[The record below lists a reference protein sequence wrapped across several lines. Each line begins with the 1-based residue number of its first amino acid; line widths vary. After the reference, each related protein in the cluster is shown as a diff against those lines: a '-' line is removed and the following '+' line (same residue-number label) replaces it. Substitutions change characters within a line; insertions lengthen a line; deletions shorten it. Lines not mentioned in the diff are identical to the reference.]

1 MDKKKRIAICFFG
14 QIRTL
19 KIIEETYSKLNIE
32 NCDVDLFISSWDD
45 FHDKTS
51 FVNFTDTEFLK
62 PHERQYVNNTE
73 KAAYTIYR
81 VNNIKTSYEI
91 WNDFTYDY
99 VMWTRSEILF
109 DKKTLEEYFSS
120 KIKKQTNEIELLSS
134 IVRDKDDSVYLHADY
149 SFFGPS
155 HIFDIYATG
164 WKSIFKVQKL
174 PLTHGGHNYH
184 AEVITQ
190 NNIKVNQIKLHH
202 LFQYG
207 KLEKR
212 QLNE

>member
-1 MDKKKRIAICFFG
+1 MASKKRIAICLFG
-14 QIRTL
+14 QTRTL
-19 KIIEETYSKLNIE
+19 RVINRVYSNLNIE
-32 NCDVDLFISSWDD
+32 NCDIDLFISSWDD
-45 FHDKTS
+45 FYDKSS
-51 FVNFTDTEFLK
+51 FVNFTGTEFLK
-62 PHERQYVNNTE
+62 SFEREYINNTE

-91 WNDFTYDY
+91 SNNFVYDH
-99 VMWTRSEILF
+99 VMWTRSEILYE
-109 DKKTLEEYFSS
+109 KNTLQQYLSS
-120 KIKKQTNEIELLSS
+120 RIKKQTNEIDLLSE
-134 IVRDKDDSVYLHADY
+134 IKKDENNNVYLDADY

-164 WKSIFKVQKL
+164 WKSIFNKQKL

-190 NNIKVNQIKLHH
+190 NNINVNRIKLHH
-202 LFQYG
+202 SFQYG

-212 QLNE
+212 ELDE

>member
-1 MDKKKRIAICFFG
+1 MGNRKRIAICLFG
-14 QIRTL
+14 QTRTL
-19 KIIEETYSKLNIE
+19 RVIKRVYSSLNID
-32 NCDVDLFISSWDD
+32 NCDIDLFISSWDD
-45 FHDKTS
+45 FYDKTS

-62 PHERQYVNNTE
+62 PHERQYINNTE

-91 WNDFTYDY
+91 WNDFTYDH
-99 VMWTRSEILF
+99 VMWTRSEILY
-109 DKKTLEEYFSS
+109 DKNTLEEYFGS
-120 KIKKQTNEIELLSS
+120 KILKQTNEIDLLSN
-134 IVRDKDDSVYLHADY
+134 IKKDENGNVYLDADY

-164 WKSIFKVQKL
+164 WKSIFKAQKL

-190 NNIKVNQIKLHH
+190 NNINVNQIKLHH
-202 LFQYG
+202 SFQYG

-212 QLNE
+212 ELNE